1 MREKNGKTGLGW
13 DFADWA
19 LVVSLTLSMLLFVVG
34 LYHDAKNGPT
44 GIPILLDA
52 SCTYW
57 VDQYGNK
64 TSLKAADEYFT
75 SHRKIAEEIVELN
88 SDPLYAPTLYS
99 NDRQQFL
106 ENKQKEWQEIWDQ
119 LPSEFL
125 DTTTPAERQEPYF
138 QIYQTTMKY
147 GCPSTESLDLLS
159 EYLGSSDSFGQSVL
173 RIIYPDR
180 LSPEEIEFR
189 EYDNDFAYLYA
200 TYFAGLANFGADG
213 TLTEL
218 CNNMPAEDLVPLVL
232 TSNGLWH
239 NKDGVIVN
247 EPAAHEFFRSNK
259 TIGSQILRLNQDFN
273 PYYLHPADSYDQT
286 IIKHEL
292 AECQELKSYSDST
305 MSVYDYRRLINSKL
319 TNLDI
324 ETMQVINNY
333 FWSGDADFRHIAA
346 TSAEITRLSEQFKVF
361 GYNEDTDSCIDGLFV
376 IALCNTSESI
386 PLDYA
391 EATAALKAETTSKL
405 AEKLAKKLTKKLVE
419 ITAASIEQTDDIIE
433 DNPSTDSSDLDT
445 TPHSCEDEDTIY
457 CLPGRGMACFDE
469 SGIGHS
475 YNYEDNRYY
484 WRSESGY
491 VYEIDNSKGPNF
503 DPHTDQ
509 EFIGQY
515 IGHCP

>member
-1 MREKNGKTGLGW
+1 MRKMKKLDW
-13 DFADWA
+13 DFVEWT
-19 LVVSLTLSMLLFVVG
+19 LVVFLALSILLLVVG
-34 LYHDAKNGPT
+34 IYYYEKNGPT

-88 SDPLYAPTLYS
+88 SDPLYVPTLYS
-99 NDRQQFL
+99 NERQQFL

-125 DTTTPAERQEPYF
+125 DITTPAERQKPYF

-200 TYFAGLANFGADG
+200 AYFAGLANFGTDG
-213 TLTEL
+213 TLAEL
-218 CNNMPAEDLVPLVL
+218 CNNVPAEDLVPLVL
-232 TSNGLWH
+232 TGDGLWH

-247 EPAAHEFFRSNK
+247 EPAAHEFFRNNK

-286 IIKHEL
+286 IIEHEL
-292 AECQELKSYSDST
+292 AECRELKSYSNST
-305 MSVYDYRRLINSKL
+305 MSVYDYRRLVNSKL
-319 TNLDI
+319 TDLDI
-324 ETMQVINNY
+324 ETMQAINNY

-361 GYNEDTDSCIDGLFV
+361 GYSKDVGSCIDGLFV
-376 IALCNTSESI
+376 ITLCNMSEST

-391 EATAALKAETTSKL
+391 EATADLKAEIASKL
-405 AEKLAKKLTKKLVE
+405 AERLAE
-419 ITAASIEQTDDIIE
+419 GAAASVKQADDIIE
-433 DNPSTDSSDLDT
+433 DNQSTNNSDLNA
-445 TPHSCEDEDTIY
+445 TPHSCEDEGTIY
-457 CLPGRGMACFDE
+457 CLPGRGMACFNE

-484 WRSESGY
+484 WRSKSGN
-491 VYEIDNSKGPNF
+491 VYEIDGSKGSSF